1 MLEAQFGNRVLAEV
15 VERARL
21 AWRARLLGAYALGSL
36 AHGGFSAQV
45 SDVDVALVLEDP
57 LQSGDSA
64 TVEQLLQAVKAGRRP
79 LADRVSIFW
88 GSPRTLSGAQT
99 GGRLEPQDL
108 LDLAQYGRLEFGKDL
123 LRLWKYGCREFGKAL
138 RSQVRLP
145 TRRELVVSSGA
156 CALQRLS
163 APQVL
168 GELRCPARLAR
179 ADAKTLTKRVLFPA
193 RFLYTARTGEVGINQ
208 RAAEHFAGSE
218 TGPAAELVRQALAWR
233 TAAPQRREQDVADLL
248 RNGILPLYR
257 VFVGEYE
264 KRLRAYGELELAQAY
279 LKWRRALA

>member
-1 MLEAQFGNRVLAEV
+1 MREAELGNRVLAEV
-15 VERARL
+15 VERAQL

-57 LQSGDSA
+57 LQSSDSA
-64 TVEQLLQAVKAGRRP
+64 TLEQLLQAIKASRRP

-99 GGRLEPQDL
+99 GGRFEPQDL

-123 LRLWKYGCREFGKAL
+123 

-156 CALQRLS
+156 FALQRLS
-163 APQVL
+163 TPQVL
-168 GELRCPARLAR
+168 AELRDPARLAR

-208 RAAEHFAGSE
+208 RAAQHFAASE

-233 TAAPQRREQDVADLL
+233 TAAPQRREPGVAELL

-264 KRLRAYGELELAQAY
+264 KRLRAYGERELAQAY
-279 LKWRRALA
+279 RQWRRALA